1 MRRSGGSGLNVIRM
15 AVARGRKNARSA
27 TSTQNL
33 MPSKNSVCGSGSP
46 FGRRRSGESDRMIR
60 SSLDDIKGGLM
71 RAHQAVRLLRRHAGP
86 EWREEQAEP
95 ERPGLVTSSST
106 GAVRDGRMQAGWARV
121 IARGTRS
128 SEATGPS
135 RSCPRPSSRT
145 EGASPVSGGRPGR
158 WPRSITRTSPLRH
171 QGAGLSSAFR
181 SVGTRHVTLQIARS
195 DGVGRRPLG
204 TPPRHRRRWPAPA
217 GRGRLLT
224 REMCGDRSLFP
235 GILFVTSPL
244 GEGQR

>member
-1 MRRSGGSGLNVIRM
+1 
-15 AVARGRKNARSA
+15 
-27 TSTQNL
+27 
-33 MPSKNSVCGSGSP
+33 
-46 FGRRRSGESDRMIR
+46 
-60 SSLDDIKGGLM
+60 M

-95 ERPGLVTSSST
+95 ERLVLLRPAQQAQCGTA
-106 GAVRDGRMQAGWARV
+106 GCRRDGRGLWRAGHEARRRRGPQGP
-121 IARGTRS
+121 ARGV
-128 SEATGPS
+128 EQD
-135 RSCPRPSSRT
+135 
-145 EGASPVSGGRPGR
+145 GGRISRLGREARSLAALNHPHIAASSPG
-158 WPRSITRTSPLRH
+158 
-171 QGAGLSSAFR
+171 ADMFSAFR
-181 SVGTRHVTLQIARS
+181 PVGTRHVTLQIARS
-195 DGVGRRPLG
+195 DGVGRRLLG